1 MMKRLF
7 IASVLLGLSGFTFA
21 QGNNNPTGG
30 NNNNGAAVQLNTI
43 TTAVPF
49 MLITPDSRSGAMG
62 DAGLGLSPDANSIY
76 WNTAKLAFAKPN
88 FEIAMSY
95 SPWLRQLTNDIHLS
109 YLAGYGKIGKRH
121 TLGGSLRYFS
131 LGEITF
137 TDITGNAIR
146 NFVPNE
152 FALQLAY
159 SFKLSEK
166 FALGL
171 NGSFIYSDLT
181 GGVSAVGANTKAGIA
196 GAADVSFIY
205 YDEAIKLGSKKATV
219 SAGITFSNIGNK
231 IKYTVESSSDFL
243 PANMRIG
250 GALKVYFDESNS
262 LSTALDINKL
272 LVPTP
277 PVYGDVYL
285 ENGDTVRGIVAG
297 KDPNVGVA
305 KGIFQSFNDAP
316 GQQLLDDNG
325 NELYNEDGT
334 YQIKKGSRSL
344 EELREVNIAIGLE
357 YWYKNIFA
365 FRTGFFYEHPSK
377 GARQFLTFGVGLH
390 YKVFGVDFSYLAS
403 LSGQNSPLA
412 NTIRFTLSFKFN
424 KGQLRKQKDEEAK

>member
-1 MMKRLF
+1 MNRILVIGAFLVF
-7 IASVLLGLSGFTFA
+7 ISGVFG
-21 QGNNNPTGG
+21 QGGNNPTQKER
-30 NNNNGAAVQLNTI
+30 AKDVQLNTI

-62 DAGLGLSPDANSIY
+62 DVGLGLSPDANSIY

-88 FEIAMSY
+88 FEIALSY

-109 YLAGYGKIGKRH
+109 YLSFYTKIGKRH
-121 TLGGSLRYFS
+121 TIGGSLRYFS

-137 TDITGNAIR
+137 TDITGNTIR

-159 SFKLSEK
+159 SFKLSDK

-171 NGSFIYSDLT
+171 NGSFIYSNLT
-181 GGVSAVGANTKAGIA
+181 GGISVVGANTKAGIA

-205 YDEAIKLGSKKATV
+205 YDEEIKLGQKKATV

-231 IKYTVESSSDFL
+231 IKYTETSTADFL
-243 PANMRIG
+243 PTNMRIG
-250 GALKVYFDESNS
+250 SALKVYFDDYNS
-262 LSTALDINKL
+262 LTTAFDINKL

-277 PVYGDVYL
+277 PRYGDRY
-285 ENGDTVRGIVAG
+285 ENGDTTIGIIAG
-297 KDPNVGVA
+297 KDPDVGVA

-316 GQQLLDDNG
+316 GQALVDENG
-325 NELYNEDGT
+325 ATLYNDDGT
-334 YQIKKGSRSL
+334 EQIKKGSRSL
-344 EELREVNIAIGLE
+344 EELREINIALGFE
-357 YWYKNIFA
+357 YWYKSIFS

-390 YKVFGVDFSYLAS
+390 YKVFGIDFSYLAS
-403 LSGQNSPLA
+403 LTQNSPLA

-424 KGQLRKQKDEEAK
+424 KGQLRKQQDEETPE

>member
-1 MMKRLF
+1 MIRTLL
-7 IASVLLGLSGFTFA
+7 IATILICFSAETKA
-21 QGNNNPTGG
+21 QGNNPTQKEK
-30 NNNNGAAVQLNTI
+30 AKDVQLNTI

-88 FEIAMSY
+88 FEIALSY
-95 SPWLRQLTNDIHLS
+95 SPWLRGLTKDIHLS
-109 YLAGYGKIGKRH
+109 YLSGYAKIGKRH

-137 TDITGNAIR
+137 TDITGNTIR

-152 FALQLAY
+152 FSLQLAY
-159 SFKLSEK
+159 AFKLSEK
-166 FALGL
+166 FALGI
-171 NGSFIYSDLT
+171 NGSFIYSNLT
-181 GGVSAVGANTKAGIA
+181 GGVTVVGADTKAGIA
-196 GAADVSFIY
+196 GAADISFIY
-205 YDEAIKLGSKKATV
+205 YDRNIKLGSKKATV

-231 IKYTVESSSDFL
+231 VKYTETSNADFL

-250 GALKVYFDESNS
+250 SALKVYFDDYNS
-262 LSTALDINKL
+262 LTTAFDINKL

-277 PVYGDVYL
+277 PRYGDRY
-285 ENGDTVRGIVAG
+285 EANGDTIIGIIAG

-316 GQQLLDDNG
+316 GQALVDENG
-325 NELYNEDGT
+325 ATLYNEDGT
-334 YQIKKGSRSL
+334 EQIKKGSRSL
-344 EELREVNIAIGLE
+344 EELREVNIALGLE
-357 YWYKNIFA
+357 YWYRDIFA

-390 YKVFGVDFSYLAS
+390 YKVFGIDFSYLAS
-403 LSGQNSPLA
+403 LTQNSPLA

-424 KGQLRKQKDEEAK
+424 KGQLRKQNEASDD